1 MLGFGEK
8 TATGIHLSGQR
19 AWLVS
24 MSRRRSVI
32 EPLALVEF
40 DLPVCA
46 TALDLAKSD
55 VQAQLV
61 DVLREVG
68 EEYEVDFSNTC
79 FALDPNVVLVKRSKL
94 ISGSE
99 SEMRE
104 HMQWEAEQFLVDEK
118 AAFSIDYV
126 LESNWGLFV
135 AVRRSA
141 LSGYLALGKQIGMRR
156 VDVDVPAFALYNAV
170 DVAGVFSRVAG
181 SEVFVYGADSEAY
194 MLLVD
199 QGEVVQ
205 VAHCQWSEDDSV
217 MDVLFGSVDR
227 LASEVSGH
235 VEFVRCAG
243 GGVEK
248 WGVELA
254 DHLQCEMALIDPLA
268 EIAGK
273 MASEWDP
280 ARRSD
285 YAVATGLVQRGLV
298 S

>member
-1 MLGFGEK
+1 VLGFGEK

-46 TALDLAKSD
+46 NALDLAKSD

-141 LSGYLALGKQIGMRR
+141 LSGYLALGKQIGVRR

>member
-46 TALDLAKSD
+46 NALDLAKSD

>member
-24 MSRRRSVI
+24 MSRQRSGI

-40 DLPVCA
+40 DLPLCA
-46 TALDLAKSD
+46 NAPDLAKPD
-55 VQAQLV
+55 VQVQLV
-61 DVLREVG
+61 DVLRQVG
-68 EEYEVDFSNTC
+68 EEYDVDFSNTC
-79 FALDPNVVLVKRSKL
+79 FALDPNVVLVKRSAL

-99 SEMRE
+99 REVRE
-104 HMQWEAEQFLVDEK
+104 HMRWEAEHFLVGEQ
-118 AAFSIDYV
+118 AAFSMDYV
-126 LESNWGLFV
+126 LESEWGLFV

-141 LSGYLALGKQIGMRR
+141 LAGYLALGRQIGMRR
-156 VDVDVPAFALYNAV
+156 VDVEVPAFALYNAAEG
-170 DVAGVFSRVAG
+170 AGVFSRIAG
-181 SEVFVYGADSEAY
+181 SEVLVYGAVSEAY

-199 QGEVVQ
+199 QGEAMQ
-205 VAHCQWSEDDSV
+205 VAHCHWGEDETA

-227 LASEVSGH
+227 LASEVRGR
-235 VEFVRCAG
+235 VERIRCAG

-254 DHLQCEMALIDPLA
+254 DHLQCEMVFIDPLA
-268 EIAGK
+268 EIVGET
-273 MASEWDP
+273 ASDWDP

-285 YAVATGLVQRGLV
+285 YAVAAGLVQRGLA

>member
-1 MLGFGEK
+1 MLGFREK

-40 DLPVCA
+40 NLPVCA
-46 TALDLAKSD
+46 NALDLAKSD

-126 LESNWGLFV
+126 LESDWGLFV
-135 AVRRSA
+135 AVRLSA
-141 LSGYLALGKQIGMRR
+141 LAGYLALGKQIGMRR

-217 MDVLFGSVDR
+217 MDVLLGSVDR

-235 VEFVRCAG
+235 VGFVRCAG

-285 YAVATGLVQRGLV
+285 YAVAAGLVQRGLV

>member
-46 TALDLAKSD
+46 NALDLAKSD
-55 VQAQLV
+55 VQAQLI